1 MQVDKL
7 VMTKTKKT
15 IIANPDLSGE
25 AIYNL
30 GLNAFNR
37 IFVERVRGVPQDDSI
52 FCSPFKGR
60 SSALVESAK
69 PAA

>member
-25 AIYNL
+25 AI
-30 GLNAFNR
+30 FN
-37 IFVERVRGVPQDDSI
+37 
-52 FCSPFKGR
+52 
-60 SSALVESAK
+60 
-69 PAA
+69 

>member
-30 GLNAFNR
+30 RLNALIRF
-37 IFVERVRGVPQDDSI
+37 FVERVRGLP
-52 FCSPFKGR
+52 
-60 SSALVESAK
+60 L
-69 PAA
+69 